1 MSGPGRDLPQAE
13 ARAASLRRLHALVG
27 TINQDLDLA
36 TTLRAVAQG
45 VVDGL
50 GFQVAVVNLVVDG
63 GDLEVVA
70 VAGPDAARKALLG
83 TVGTRAGWDAYLA
96 QCQPVG
102 ALLVDY
108 SGQAHFEEV
117 PSWVPDI
124 APVPDVVAWKPRDE
138 LLARLS
144 TPRAGLLGVIS
155 VDLPLDGLRPGP
167 DQLELL
173 EMYAAQASLA
183 VENARLH
190 TRLLVQ
196 QAEREEALGRL
207 SALVDKAPVA
217 ILELDL
223 EGRIR
228 LWNPGAERIFGWA
241 PEEVLGLAN
250 PTIGSHAEEATL
262 ARLVE
267 DGGVSRVE
275 ARRLRK
281 DGTEVDVEM
290 SSAVLRGDDGRAFGY
305 IGVLADITDR
315 LHMHEQLRLA
325 ALTDPL
331 TGLAN
336 RTRFGQALREVS
348 DEGRTAVLLL
358 LDLDGFKNIN
368 DTLGHGAGDEVL
380 CEVARR
386 LRRTCRAGELVA
398 RLGGD
403 EFVILVRDDDLA
415 AGGQLGQRLVE
426 VLAEAFDVGGRPT
439 RLGASVGVAG
449 TRPGALPGDL
459 LRDADIAMYSAK
471 SSGKGRLAVFEP
483 ALHEAVVAR
492 TELVEA
498 LRSAPQLGQLTLRH
512 HPVVEVSSGRVVALE
527 ALLRWHHPERGELVP
542 ESFVPLAEETGLI
555 VPIGEWVLQ
564 EACTG
569 MRRWHVDLPH
579 RARMS
584 TTVNVSAVQLRDG
597 VVVRQVRDAL
607 ADSGLEP
614 RRLVLE
620 LTESV
625 MVEDL
630 PATLEVMA
638 ELTGL
643 GVRLALDDFGTG
655 WSSLSQLVRLPVET
669 VKLDRSLIP
678 RPGADPAA
686 LDLLDAVLVLL
697 RRIGKQV
704 VAEGVETAEQLAVLR
719 SWDCPFVQGH
729 LFGLPLDTAAAGALV
744 AVGRVPVDLPLQAVS
759 GVRGAGT
766 PPLPPG
772 YLGPLPTRGPRTA

>member
-1 MSGPGRDLPQAE
+1 MVSESVADLPLAE

-27 TINQDLDLA
+27 TINQDLDLE

-50 GFQVAVVNLVVDG
+50 GFQVAVVNLVGDS

-70 VAGPDAARKALLG
+70 VAGPDAARDALLG
-83 TVGTRAGWDAYLA
+83 TVGTRAGWDAYLD
-96 QCQPVG
+96 QCQRAG

-108 SGQAHFEEV
+108 SGQSHFAEV

-124 APVPDVVAWKPRDE
+124 VPVTDEVAWQPLDE
-138 LLARLS
+138 LLAPLS

-190 TRLLVQ
+190 TRLLAQ

-241 PEEVLGLAN
+241 REEVLGLPN
-250 PTIGSHAEEATL
+250 PTVGAHAEEAGLDRL
-262 ARLVE
+262 AA

-281 DGTEVDVEM
+281 DGSEVDVEM
-290 SSAVLRGDDGRAFGY
+290 SSAVLRGDDGRPFGY

-315 LHMHEQLRLA
+315 LRVQEQLRLA

-336 RTRFGQALREVS
+336 RAGFGQALQEVT
-348 DEGRTAVLLL
+348 DQNRIPVVLL
-358 LDLDGFKNIN
+358 LDLDGFKSIN
-368 DTLGHGAGDEVL
+368 DTLGHGAGDAVL

-403 EFVILVRDDDLA
+403 EFVILVRDEDLS
-415 AGGQLGQRLVE
+415 AGTQLGQRLVD
-426 VLAEAFDVGGRPT
+426 VLAEPFDVGSRAI

-449 TRPGALPGDL
+449 SRPGAMPGHL

-471 SSGKGRLAVFEP
+471 ANGKGRLAVFEP

-498 LRSAPQLGQLTLRH
+498 LRSAQQQGQLALRH

-527 ALLRWHHPERGELVP
+527 ALLRWHHPQRGELAP
-542 ESFVPLAEETGLI
+542 EEFVPLAEETGLI

-564 EACTG
+564 EACTA
-569 MRRWHVDLPH
+569 MRRWHVELPH
-579 RARMS
+579 RARTS
-584 TTVNVSAVQLRDG
+584 VTVNVSAVQLRDG
-597 VVVRQVRDAL
+597 VVVQQVRDAL
-607 ADSGLEP
+607 RSSGLEP

-630 PATLEVMA
+630 QAASEVMA
-638 ELTGL
+638 ELTEL

-669 VKLDRSLIP
+669 VKLDRSLLP
-678 RPGADPAA
+678 VPGADVAG
-686 LDLLDAVLVLL
+686 LELLDAVLVLL

-704 VAEGVETAEQLAVLR
+704 VAEGVETVEQLDVLR
-719 SWDCPFVQGH
+719 SWDCPYVQGH
-729 LFGLPLDTAAAGALV
+729 LFGRPLDAAAARALV
-744 AVGRVPVDLPLQAVS
+744 AAGWVSMRVPRQAGSGRMGAAAIPRLPA
-759 GVRGAGT
+759 R
-766 PPLPPG
+766 
-772 YLGPLPTRGPRTA
+772 